1 MPGEASK
8 KSLDS
13 SKQNQKS
20 MKSLATL
27 PQGAKSQSPKVEAT
41 KAGDLG
47 KKRDDPVVKST
58 SNAGK
63 LNQTSEED
71 EKYTS

>member
-1 MPGEASK
+1 
-8 KSLDS
+8 
-13 SKQNQKS
+13 